1 MKNILAIL
9 SIPTFFF
16 IKGYPA
22 VRLPVLTSRSAITD
36 TSRPSC
42 CPVEQ
47 DGLEVSVIA
56 LREVRT
62 GRRTAG

>member
-1 MKNILAIL
+1 MEQLLNEGLL
-9 SIPTFFF
+9 EERRLE
-16 IKGYPA
+16 KGEQ
-22 VRLPVLTSRSAITD
+22 VGGG
-36 TSRPSC
+36 
-42 CPVEQ
+42 PVEQ